1 MDAPENAK
9 TREDRR
15 KLLKAS
21 AAAPLIATLHPSNA
35 FAISSA
41 AACLHRPGVDKPD
54 TAVKVKVKK
63 YVKDSDAKKCEDLPD
78 LLYKY
83 DGKFYDE
90 HWDSYYGKVKNSCY
104 DKRNHYV
111 TAAFDVS
118 DGSHPDVTLMGPK
131 RVYSDYTAISKSCM
145 TSLIAGKVTDPY

>member
-1 MDAPENAK
+1 MDATDNVK

-15 KLLKAS
+15 RLLKAS

-63 YVKDSDAKKCEDLPD
+63 FIKDSNAEKCEDLPD

-90 HWDSYYGKVKNSCY
+90 HWNSYHGDVKGSCY
-104 DKRNHYV
+104 DKNNHYV
-111 TAAFDVS
+111 MAAFDVS
-118 DGSHPDVTLMGPK
+118 GGDHPDVTLMGPK
-131 RVYSDYTAISKSCM
+131 HVYPDYTAISKSCM
-145 TSLIAGKVTDPY
+145 TSLIAGNVTDPY